1 MKVAVANERLDCWKT
16 YKRSSFN
23 KNTKNI
29 QILAAK
35 IRDDN
40 FSKVGFLSAY
50 IQPI

>member
-1 MKVAVANERLDCWKT
+1 MKVEAANERLDCWKT

-29 QILAAK
+29 HILAAK
-35 IRDDN
+35 IREES

-50 IQPI
+50 IQPT